1 AQELTLVELKVRV
14 GHRIAVD
21 RTDTAIPDTLVAM
34 DIQTVVGILASG
46 AGVEHKSVVVAEHMP
61 QDEQL
66 LQAAETRYERN

>member
-1 AQELTLVELKVRV
+1 MLVELKVWV

-21 RTDTAIPDTLVAM
+21 GTDSVIPDTLVVV

-46 AGVEHKSVVVAEHMP
+46 AGVQHKSVVVAEHML

-66 LQAAETRYERN
+66 L

>member
-1 AQELTLVELKVRV
+1 MRV

-21 RTDTAIPDTLVAM
+21 RADTAIPDTLVAV
-34 DIQTVVGILASG
+34 DIQTVGGILASG

-66 LQAAETRYERN
+66 L

>member
-1 AQELTLVELKVRV
+1 M

-21 RTDTAIPDTLVAM
+21 RADTATPDTLVAV
-34 DIQTVVGILASG
+34 DIQTVGILASG